1 MVKVKELMTT
11 GVVTASPGDS
21 ISDALEKMY
30 AGRFRRIPV
39 VDQGRLAGVITDRD
53 IRQALNSPML
63 FRDRSYDDYM
73 LRELTVGGSM
83 TADPLT
89 IHPDA
94 GIVEAAEMMEGKRIG
109 GLPVVDN
116 DTLVGIITI
125 SDLMNY
131 LIRLLR
137 TERL

>member
-11 GVVTASPGDS
+11 DVVTARPDDS
-21 ISDALEKMY
+21 ISEALEKMRT
-30 AGRFRRIPV
+30 GRFRRIPV
-39 VDQGRLAGVITDRD
+39 VDRGRLTGVITDRD

-63 FRDRSYDDYM
+63 FRDRSYDDYV
-73 LRELTVGGSM
+73 LRELKVGGSM
-83 TADPLT
+83 TSGPLT

-94 GIVEAAEMMEGKRIG
+94 GIVEAAEMMEKNRIG

-116 DTLVGIITI
+116 DSLVGIITI

-137 TERL
+137 EERL

>member
-11 GVVTASPGDS
+11 GVVTASPDDS
-21 ISDALEKMY
+21 INDAMEKMY
-30 AGRFRRIPV
+30 TGRFRRIPV

-63 FRDRSYDDYM
+63 FRDRSYDDYV
-73 LRELTVGGSM
+73 LHELKVGGSM
-83 TADPLT
+83 TTDPLT
-89 IHPDA
+89 VHPDA
-94 GIVEAAEMMEGKRIG
+94 GLVDAAEMMEENRIG

-116 DTLVGIITI
+116 GVLVGIITI

-137 TERL
+137 KERS